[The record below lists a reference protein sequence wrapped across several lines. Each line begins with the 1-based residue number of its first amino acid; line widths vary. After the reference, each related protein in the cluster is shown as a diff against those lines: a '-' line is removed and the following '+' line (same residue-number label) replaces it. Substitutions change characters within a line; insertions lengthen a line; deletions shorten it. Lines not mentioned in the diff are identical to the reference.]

1 MKIAVM
7 KTGHVIISGAVIT
20 VNGCGLFSFCPN
32 GALA

>member
-7 KTGHVIISGAVIT
+7 KTGHVIISGAVSIIDD
-20 VNGCGLFSFCPN
+20 CSLFSFCPN

>member
-1 MKIAVM
+1 MRITVM